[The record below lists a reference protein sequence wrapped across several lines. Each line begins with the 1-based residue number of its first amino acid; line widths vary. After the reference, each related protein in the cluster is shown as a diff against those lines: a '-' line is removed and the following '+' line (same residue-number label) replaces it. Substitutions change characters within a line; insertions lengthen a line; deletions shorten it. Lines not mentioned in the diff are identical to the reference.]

1 MISVTGCQ
9 TNDTGAIEV
18 HTTENIQIVLN
29 GDPKQVPAG
38 LTVLGLLRAL
48 SIEPA
53 RVAVELNR
61 SIVRKPDWET
71 TQVGPGSQIEVVQF
85 VGGG

>member
-1 MISVTGCQ
+1 MIGVTGCQ
-9 TNDTGAIEV
+9 TTAV
-18 HTTENIQIVLN
+18 TTMQMHTTEKIKIVLN
-29 GDPKQVPAG
+29 GDPREVPAG
-38 LTVLGLLRAL
+38 LSVLGLLRAL
-48 SIEPA
+48 NIDPA

-71 TQVGPGSQIEVVQF
+71 TPVGPGSQVEVVQF